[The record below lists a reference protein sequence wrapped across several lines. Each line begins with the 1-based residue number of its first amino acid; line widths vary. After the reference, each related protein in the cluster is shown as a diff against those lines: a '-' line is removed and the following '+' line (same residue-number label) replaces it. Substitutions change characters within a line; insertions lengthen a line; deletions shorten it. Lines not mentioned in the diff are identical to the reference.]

1 MSGSPDTVPAPPLR
15 DERRLALVVATET
28 YGDPSLRQLRAP
40 ARDIKDLTDV
50 LADPEVG
57 GFTVTSVIDKAAHEI
72 RLAIEE
78 FLDDRRTDDLLL
90 VYLSCHGLVDPRRR
104 LFFAAS
110 DTLKNRLAAT
120 GVEAQWLLDQ
130 LDDCR
135 ARRQVV
141 ILDCCFSGAFA
152 NTAKGD
158 ADLGLA
164 ERFNAAGRGRV
175 VLTASRGS
183 EYSFEGEPVPGSTM
197 PGSIFTSALVDGIR
211 SGAADMDKDGLISV
225 DDAYGYAFDRLRSA
239 EARQTPQR
247 WLYGAEGDI
256 FLARNPAGVRITPA
270 PLPDGIRSGLDS
282 PHVQIRLGAV
292 AALGELLADSDPAR
306 ALAARQALEQVTES
320 DVPKVAEAARD
331 LLGEPPAS
339 SEVGPGSIPD
349 ADSSVAAGR
358 EPERQSGPGST
369 VGDTGPV
376 PWARRR
382 RPLIIVA
389 ALAALAVIG
398 TLVAIMLQNPT
409 SPTTQAQNPSASASE
424 GETPSLASGEIQAQ
438 APWRLVVRDEGSNGV
453 GCKVT
458 LRLRDSDWTWTN
470 EYLVYDDGSFQI
482 PESGIFQWEAGS
494 GCEVLRRSGPGSLSL
509 PAIVGGAGTSDA
521 FKPPASIVVK
531 VRDFQGNSLCEPELR
546 DIATGKI
553 IDFRKLTKDMDT
565 VTLHAEGSPLVY
577 LYPDVCIVQVRA
589 G

>member
-1 MSGSPDTVPAPPLR
+1 MSGSPATAPSPPLR

-28 YGDPSLRQLRAP
+28 YRDPSLRQLRAP
-40 ARDIKDLTDV
+40 ARDVRDLTDV

-57 GFTVTSVIDKAAHEI
+57 GFAVTSVIDKAAHEI

-90 VYLSCHGLVDPRRR
+90 LYLSCHGLVDPRRR

-197 PGSIFTSALVDGIR
+197 PGSIFTSALVDGMR
-211 SGAADMDKDGLISV
+211 SGAADLDKDGLISV
-225 DDAYGYAFDRLRSA
+225 DDAYAYAFDRLRTA

-256 FLARNPAGVRITPA
+256 FLARNPAGVMITPA
-270 PLPDGIRSGLDS
+270 ALPDGVRSGLES

-292 AALGELLADSDPAR
+292 AALGEWLTDSDPAR
-306 ALAARQALEQVTES
+306 ALAARQALEQVIES
-320 DVPKVAEAARD
+320 DVPKVAEAAQA
-331 LLGEPPAS
+331 LLGEPPAGS
-339 SEVGPGSIPD
+339 KAGPNSIPE
-349 ADSSVAAGR
+349 ADSSTAAGKQPEH
-358 EPERQSGPGST
+358 EPSPEGST
-369 VGDTGPV
+369 VDETGSI

-389 ALAALAVIG
+389 AFAALAVIG
-398 TLVAIMLQNPT
+398 TLAAIMLQNPMT
-409 SPTTQAQNPSASASE
+409 PNTQGQNPSAAA
-424 GETPSLASGEIQAQ
+424 GGEIQAD
-438 APWRLVVRDEGSNGV
+438 APWRLVVKNEGGNGD
-453 GCKVT
+453 GCTVT
-458 LRLRDSDWTWTN
+458 LRRRDSDWMWKN
-470 EYLVYDDGSFQI
+470 GYPVWDEASFQI
-482 PESGIFQWEAGS
+482 SESGTFQWEAGS
-494 GCEVLRRSGPGSLSL
+494 GCVALRRSGAGALSL
-509 PAIVGGAGTSDA
+509 PAIVGGSGTSDA

-531 VRDFQGNSLCEPELR
+531 ARDFQGNSRCKLALH
-546 DIATGKI
+546 DVATGKTVDI
-553 IDFRKLTKDMDT
+553 GELTKDQDT
-565 VTLHAEGSPLVY
+565 VTLHPEGSRLVY
-577 LYPDVCIVQVRA
+577 LFPDVCIVQIRA

>member
-1 MSGSPDTVPAPPLR
+1 MSGSPATAPSPPLR

-28 YGDPSLRQLRAP
+28 YRDPSLRQLRAP
-40 ARDIKDLTDV
+40 ARDVRDLTDV

-57 GFTVTSVIDKAAHEI
+57 GFAVTSVIDKAAHEI

-90 VYLSCHGLVDPRRR
+90 LYLSCHGLVDPRRR

-197 PGSIFTSALVDGIR
+197 PGSIFTSALVDG
-211 SGAADMDKDGLISV
+211 
-225 DDAYGYAFDRLRSA
+225 AYAYAFDRLRTA

-256 FLARNPAGVRITPA
+256 FLARNPAGVMITPA
-270 PLPDGIRSGLDS
+270 ALPDGVRSGLES

-292 AALGELLADSDPAR
+292 AALGEWLTDSDPAR
-306 ALAARQALEQVTES
+306 ALAARQALDQVIES
-320 DVPKVAEAARD
+320 DVPKVAEAAQA
-331 LLGEPPAS
+331 LLGEPPAGS
-339 SEVGPGSIPD
+339 KAGPDSIP
-349 ADSSVAAGR
+349 AAASIAAGR
-358 EPERQSGPGST
+358 EPEADSSIAAGGQPEHGPRSEGST
-369 VGDTGPV
+369 VDDTGSV

-398 TLVAIMLQNPT
+398 ILAAIMLQNPT
-409 SPTTQAQNPSASASE
+409 TPNTQGQNPSAAASD
-424 GETPSLASGEIQAQ
+424 EIQAD
-438 APWRLVVRDEGSNGV
+438 APWRLVVKNEGGSGD
-453 GCKVT
+453 GCTVT
-458 LRLRDSDWTWTN
+458 LRRRDSDWMWKN
-470 EYLVYDDGSFQI
+470 GYPVWDEASFQI
-482 PESGIFQWEAGS
+482 SESGTFRWEAGS
-494 GCEVLRRSGPGSLSL
+494 GCVALRRSGPGALSL
-509 PAIVGGAGTSDA
+509 PAIVGGSGESDA

-531 VRDFQGNSLCEPELR
+531 ARDFHGNSSCELVLH
-546 DIATGKI
+546 DVATGKKVDI
-553 IDFRKLTKDMDT
+553 GTLTKDQDT
-565 VTLHAEGSPLVY
+565 VTLHPEGSPLVY
-577 LYPDVCIVQVRA
+577 LVPEFCTVQIRA

>member
-1 MSGSPDTVPAPPLR
+1 MSGSPATAPSPPLR

-28 YGDPSLRQLRAP
+28 YRDPSLRQLRAP
-40 ARDIKDLTDV
+40 ARDVSDLSDV

-57 GFTVTSVIDKAAHEI
+57 GFAVTSVIDKAAHEI

-211 SGAADMDKDGLISV
+211 SGAADLDKDGLISV
-225 DDAYGYAFDRLRSA
+225 DDAYAYAFDRLRTA

-256 FLARNPAGVRITPA
+256 FLARNPAGVMITPA
-270 PLPDGIRSGLDS
+270 ALPDGVRSGLES

-292 AALGELLADSDPAR
+292 AALGEWFVDSDPAR
-306 ALAARQALEQVTES
+306 ALAARQALQQVIES
-320 DVPKVAEAARD
+320 DVPKVAEAARA
-331 LLGEPPAS
+331 LLGEPPALS
-339 SEVGPGSIPD
+339 KAGPDSIPK
-349 ADSSVAAGR
+349 ADSSIAAGR
-358 EPERQSGPGST
+358 QPEHEPRPEGST
-369 VGDTGPV
+369 VGDTGSV
-376 PWARRR
+376 TRARRR

-398 TLVAIMLQNPT
+398 TLAAIMLQNPT
-409 SPTTQAQNPSASASE
+409 TPNTQGQNPSAST
-424 GETPSLASGEIQAQ
+424 GDEIQAE
-438 APWRLVVRDEGSNGV
+438 APWRLVVKSDGTNGD
-453 GCKVT
+453 GCTVT
-458 LRLRDSDWTWTN
+458 LRRRDSDWMWKN
-470 EYLVYDDGSFQI
+470 GYPVWDEASFQI
-482 PESGIFQWEAGS
+482 SESGTFRWEAGS
-494 GCEVLRRSGPGSLSL
+494 GCVALRRSGAGALSL
-509 PAIVGGAGTSDA
+509 PAIVGGSGTSDA

-531 VRDFQGNSLCEPELR
+531 ARDFQGNSSCRLVLH
-546 DIATGKI
+546 DVATGKKVDI
-553 IDFRKLTKDMDT
+553 GTLTKDQDT
-565 VTLHAEGSPLVY
+565 VTLHPEGSPLVY
-577 LYPDVCIVQVRA
+577 LFPDVCIVQIRA

>member
-1 MSGSPDTVPAPPLR
+1 MSGSPATAPSPPLR

-50 LADPEVG
+50 LADPEIG
-57 GFTVTSVIDKAAHEI
+57 GFAVTSVVDKAAHEI

-90 VYLSCHGLVDPRRR
+90 LYLSCHGLVDPRRR

-211 SGAADMDKDGLISV
+211 SGAADLDKDGLISV
-225 DDAYGYAFDRLRSA
+225 DDAYAYAFDRLRTA
-239 EARQTPQR
+239 EAHQTPQR

-256 FLARNPAGVRITPA
+256 FLARNPAGVMITPA
-270 PLPDGIRSGLDS
+270 ALPDGVRSGLDS
-282 PHVQIRLGAV
+282 PYVQIRLGAV
-292 AALGELLADSDPAR
+292 AALGEWLADSDPAR
-306 ALAARQALEQVTES
+306 ALAARQALEQVAES
-320 DVPKVAEAARD
+320 DLPKVAETAHA
-331 LLGEPPAS
+331 LLGESPAS
-339 SEVGPGSIPD
+339 SRVGPGSVPD
-349 ADSSVAAGR
+349 ADSPVAAR
-358 EPERQSGPGST
+358 KEPEHEPHPLRSAAD
-369 VGDTGPV
+369 DTGSV
-376 PWARRR
+376 TWARR

-389 ALAALAVIG
+389 AIAALVVIG
-398 TLVAIMLQNPT
+398 TLAAIMLQNPT
-409 SPTTQAQNPSASASE
+409 TPNTQGQNPEASE
-424 GETPSLASGEIQAQ
+424 GGTPSLASNEIQAK
-438 APWRLVVRDEGSNGV
+438 APWRLEVKTDGSNA
-453 GCKVT
+453 CTVT
-458 LRLRDSDWTWTN
+458 LRRRDSDWTWKN
-470 EYLVYDDGSFQI
+470 DYPVYDDASFQI
-482 PESGIFQWEAGS
+482 PESGIFQWETGS
-494 GCEVLRRSGPGSLSL
+494 GCEVLRRSGAGSLSL
-509 PAIVGGAGTSDA
+509 PAIVGGAVDSDA
-521 FKPPASIVVK
+521 FKPPASILVK
-531 VRDFQGNSLCEPELR
+531 ARNFHSSSSCVLKLR
-546 DIATGKI
+546 DVATGRI
-553 IDFRKLTKDMDT
+553 LDTRELTKDKDT
-565 VTLHAEGSPLVY
+565 ETLDPGGSPLVY
-577 LYPDVCIVQVRA
+577 LYPGYCTVRVSA